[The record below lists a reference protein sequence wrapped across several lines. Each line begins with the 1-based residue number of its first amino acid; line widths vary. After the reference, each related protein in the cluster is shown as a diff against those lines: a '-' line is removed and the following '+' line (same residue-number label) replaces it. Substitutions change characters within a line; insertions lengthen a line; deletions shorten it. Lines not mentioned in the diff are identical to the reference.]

1 MLHAQTVA
9 TLISN
14 WCIVLERYQ
23 KSLSV
28 HRILD
33 CGNLS
38 AQRALTVLGHPQRL
52 TLVGDMGL
60 DPTNFVWSIRKD

>member
-9 TLISN
+9 TLVSN
-14 WCIVLERYQ
+14 WRIVLERYQ
-23 KSLSV
+23 KSLSI

-38 AQRALTVLGHPQRL
+38 AQWALTMLGHLHRL

-60 DPTNFVWSIRKD
+60 DPTTSTM